1 MGALKLACKCAESR
15 SSLSPVAAMIGLV
28 AEVDGLMRARCRIS
42 SRLQDARFGSFAQ
55 AGLLASV
62 LRPLAQPGFSS
73 VFRERGI
80 CSACCDGKRSDASGE
95 WLAWLEDLCPT
106 RLLISSC
113 YPARSLGWI
122 VRALSSSLRYDAN
135 RDNQRKLTANVG
147 SDRNSQSIPEA
158 ELADAHASQRR
169 QTTLVTLEKCP
180 PPTSPR
186 KPRPTSRP

>member
-62 LRPLAQPGFSS
+62 LRPLAQPAFSC

-95 WLAWLEDLCPT
+95 QLA
-106 RLLISSC
+106 
-113 YPARSLGWI
+113 
-122 VRALSSSLRYDAN
+122 
-135 RDNQRKLTANVG
+135 
-147 SDRNSQSIPEA
+147 
-158 ELADAHASQRR
+158 
-169 QTTLVTLEKCP
+169 
-180 PPTSPR
+180 
-186 KPRPTSRP
+186 SRPLKRSGIGIPLVRRPGER

>member
-62 LRPLAQPGFSS
+62 LRPLAQPAFSC

-95 WLAWLEDLCPT
+95 
-106 RLLISSC
+106 
-113 YPARSLGWI
+113 
-122 VRALSSSLRYDAN
+122 
-135 RDNQRKLTANVG
+135 
-147 SDRNSQSIPEA
+147 
-158 ELADAHASQRR
+158 
-169 QTTLVTLEKCP
+169 
-180 PPTSPR
+180 
-186 KPRPTSRP
+186 

>member
-1 MGALKLACKCAESR
+1 MLVSYSASPAPCLALFPRER
-15 SSLSPVAAMIGLV
+15 Y
-28 AEVDGLMRARCRIS
+28 
-42 SRLQDARFGSFAQ
+42 LQR
-55 AGLLASV
+55 V
-62 LRPLAQPGFSS
+62 LRWEAVGCVWRQ
-73 VFRERGI
+73 
-80 CSACCDGKRSDASGE
+80 

-158 ELADAHASQRR
+158 ELAGAQR
-169 QTTLVTLEKCP
+169 TLLICMHRWKP
-180 PPTSPR
+180 PRVRCRRLLTSSSDPR
-186 KPRPTSRP
+186 RPQGDLFGRD